1 MIYSLSPDKEKF
13 LSLSCEIDAF
23 SKEEGLEEGFKYLKC
38 YEGTIFSLVRL
49 SKDVIVCQKGKSKI
63 IFSIH

>member
-23 SKEEGLEEGFKYLKC
+23 SKEEGFKYLKC